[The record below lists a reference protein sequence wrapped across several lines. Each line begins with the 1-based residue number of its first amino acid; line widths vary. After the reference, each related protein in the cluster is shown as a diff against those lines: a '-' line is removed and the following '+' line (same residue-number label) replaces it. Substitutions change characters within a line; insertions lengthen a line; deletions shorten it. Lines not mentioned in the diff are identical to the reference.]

1 MAFIEVHTAST
12 DHRIATIYRAIQHME
27 RYGPQSALVACT
39 LHYTDAHQYL
49 KDDPHTLIR
58 KLHEAVENYHLFGA
72 WKVAQQYCI
81 AAGIETSQEG

>member
-27 RYGPQSALVACT
+27 RYGPLSLDVACT
-39 LHYTDAHQYL
+39 LFYTDAHQYL
-49 KDDPHTLIR
+49 KDSPHTLIR
-58 KLHEAVENYHLFGA
+58 MLHDAVDKGHLFGA

-81 AAGIETSQEG
+81 AAGIDA